1 MAGLNAPT
9 CGDSVKPDVTW
20 QVSGVD
26 VSFSKIVDGSVVRVE
41 VAEHYPPT
49 LVVRKIV
56 ILDKPDRLFQFF
68 IAWCGASR
76 YVNQICSVKLSEDAY
91 RMLTSII
98 ENIGPES
105 AFKLIALA
113 WTLCTCSMD
122 ECEKALKNYSKA

>member
-1 MAGLNAPT
+1 MGSLNAPT
-9 CGDSVKPDVTW
+9 CDDHIQPTVTW

-26 VSFSKIVDGSVVRVE
+26 VSLSKITDGDVVRVE

-56 ILDKPDRLFQFF
+56 ILDKSSRLFQFF

-76 YVNQICSVKLSEDAY
+76 YVNQICGVKLSEDAY
-91 RMLTSII
+91 GMLTGII

-113 WTLCTCSMD
+113 WSLCTRN
-122 ECEKALKNYSKA
+122 KKLGTPRN

>member
-9 CGDSVKPDVTW
+9 CEDSVKPTVRW

-26 VSFSKIVDGSVVRVE
+26 VSLSKITDGSVVRVE
-41 VAEHYPPT
+41 VAEHYPPA

-56 ILDKPDRLFQFF
+56 ILDKSSKLFQFF

-76 YVNQICSVKLSEDAY
+76 YVNQICSVKLSEYAY
-91 RMLTSII
+91 RVLTGILESIDA
-98 ENIGPES
+98 EH

-113 WTLCTCSMD
+113 RTLCTCSMD